1 MGLQW
6 EKKIIQ
12 EYHGKLSFGDL
23 VGRKNWINYLRFTLD
38 PEADGGNCLL
48 FIGEAHTGKKTLLRA
63 AAGEWAVQ
71 GYEIYEVYGEEL
83 SRDKEVLREQ
93 IDTIYDKMT
102 EGRKILLFYS
112 LDKIKS
118 REAGRML
125 AFGLEQISRNAENT
139 TILATAQS
147 AERLSERMLK
157 LFTICPVGRF
167 KEEELTEAMQ
177 AFLASCCPEGEEE
190 QKKIREA
197 LKDRNCWE
205 LERIANLAVNYA
217 VLELT
222 DGQNKNMEEVQNLL
236 EEEKLK
242 VTFEQI
248 QKAAEDIASVRWK
261 KEPKEKKYV
270 YMDRV
275 FERPAVQENVAES
288 SQSQK
293 DEIIPDDKVT
303 GLDGLGEK
311 NLDESIEQATQVL
324 EAGDPTEGEIMEQ
337 MEANG
342 ELEKPIDLSGIEV
355 VD

>member
-6 EKKIIQ
+6 EKRIIQ
-12 EYHGKLSFGDL
+12 EYQSEITLDDL
-23 VGRKNWINYLRFTLD
+23 AGRKNWINYLRFTLD

-63 AAGEWAVQ
+63 AAGEWAAQ

-83 SRDKEVLREQ
+83 SRDKEVFREQ
-93 IDTIYDKMT
+93 IDIIYDKMT

-125 AFGLEQISRNAENT
+125 AFGLEQISRNAENA

-217 VLELT
+217 ILELT
-222 DGQNKNMEEVQNLL
+222 DGQNKTMEEVQNLL

-242 VTFEQI
+242 VTFGQI

-275 FERPAVQENVAES
+275 FERPAVQENAAES
-288 SQSQK
+288 SKSQ
-293 DEIIPDDKVT
+293 ENERI
-303 GLDGLGEK
+303 
-311 NLDESIEQATQVL
+311 LDEKDTGIDRLGSKDLDKDISDAAQIL
-324 EAGDPTEGEIMEQ
+324 EEKEPTEDELVEQLKASGEYEETFDI
-337 MEANG
+337 
-342 ELEKPIDLSGIEV
+342 SGMEV

>member
-6 EKKIIQ
+6 EKRIIQ
-12 EYHGKLSFGDL
+12 EYQSEITLDDL
-23 VGRKNWINYLRFTLD
+23 AGRKNWINYLRFTLD

-167 KEEELTEAMQ
+167 KEEELLGTGTYCKPGSK
-177 AFLASCCPEGEEE
+177 LCGPGTDRWSE
-190 QKKIREA
+190 QKHGRS
-197 LKDRNCWE
+197 
-205 LERIANLAVNYA
+205 
-217 VLELT
+217 T
-222 DGQNKNMEEVQNLL
+222 
-236 EEEKLK
+236 
-242 VTFEQI
+242 
-248 QKAAEDIASVRWK
+248 
-261 KEPKEKKYV
+261 
-270 YMDRV
+270 
-275 FERPAVQENVAES
+275 ES
-288 SQSQK
+288 SGRRK
-293 DEIIPDDKVT
+293 T
-303 GLDGLGEK
+303 
-311 NLDESIEQATQVL
+311 ESYF
-324 EAGDPTEGEIMEQ
+324 
-337 MEANG
+337 
-342 ELEKPIDLSGIEV
+342 
-355 VD
+355 